1 MIVHD
6 VEPLLV
12 IVAALIKLC
21 QFFFHATPKVLS
33 RWKRRLMR
41 RARGSRNGPA
51 RRVLPKLR
59 PVRPHAGPQSLQQE
73 TGVSS

>member
-21 QFFFHATPKVLS
+21 QFCFHVTPRFLS

-41 RARGSRNGPA
+41 ISRRARSGAAKAAAPVRQPA
-51 RRVLPKLR
+51 RTRAGQRPLPL
-59 PVRPHAGPQSLQQE
+59 
-73 TGVSS
+73 